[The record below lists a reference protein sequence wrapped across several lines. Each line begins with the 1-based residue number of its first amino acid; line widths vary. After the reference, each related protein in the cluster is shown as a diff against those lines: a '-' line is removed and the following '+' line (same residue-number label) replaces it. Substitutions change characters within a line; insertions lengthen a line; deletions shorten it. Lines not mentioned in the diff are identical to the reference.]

1 MKIVY
6 CILAFIFTIFV
17 LDMSK
22 VFAQQAQYESIFDHM
37 LFPSSMHNLEDA
49 LHETSRRQAIYSY
62 NLANA
67 TTPGFQPIMFDDDQQ
82 ELLRMIP
89 ENSEY
94 FAKVVVEHMSSKMA
108 INRSRQ
114 SAYQALYKKMFDNY
128 RQVATM
134 GKK

>member
-1 MKIVY
+1 MR
-6 CILAFIFTIFV
+6 CFGSFFAV
-17 LDMSK
+17 LSL
-22 VFAQQAQYESIFDHM
+22 FFLISAEFAIAQQARYESVFDRM
-37 LFPSSMHNLEDA
+37 LFPSSVHSLEDA

-67 TTPGFQPIMFDDDQQ
+67 TTPGFQPILFDDDQQ

-89 ENSEY
+89 GNSEY

-128 RQVATM
+128 RQVATL

>member
-1 MKIVY
+1 MKNSLTFF
-6 CILAFIFTIFV
+6 ILFLVV
-17 LDMSK
+17 LGVSK
-22 VFAQQAQYESIFDHM
+22 LQAQAVHYESVFDRM
-37 LFPSSMHNLEDA
+37 LFPSSVRSLEDA

-67 TTPGFQPIMFDDDQQ
+67 TTPGFQPILFDDDQQ
-82 ELLRMIP
+82 ELLQMIP

-94 FAKVVVEHMSSKMA
+94 FSKIVVEHMSSKMA

-114 SAYQALYKKMFDNY
+114 AAYQALYKKMFENY

>member
-1 MKIVY
+1 MSKTIQF
-6 CILAFIFTIFV
+6 FIFFGTFLWCLMPIV
-17 LDMSK
+17 C
-22 VFAQQAQYESIFDHM
+22 AQQVHYESVFDRV
-37 LFPSSMHNLEDA
+37 LFPSSVHSLEDA
-49 LHETSRRQAIYSY
+49 LHETARRQAIYSY

-67 TTPGFQPIMFDDDQQ
+67 TTPGFQPIMFDDDQR
-82 ELLRMIP
+82 ELLQMIP

-94 FAKVVVEHMSSKMA
+94 FSKIVVEHMSSKMA

-128 RQVATM
+128 RQVVTM